1 MTAIAVARSASAG
14 VHLRILAAAL
24 AALAAASAAR
34 GAEACVD
41 ARERPLQAIEAV
53 RVIAHGFPPAV
64 APAVARA
71 MAMWNAPEC
80 NTGGFP
86 LFRATTEEP
95 HRVIHVRW
103 VAGTS
108 PRFEGSCGSFSGNQ
122 VLVYSHARDPRDG
135 GIRTCGTVGRVAETL
150 AHEMGHVLGLEDQYG
165 PECDGYIMGQLV
177 RTRAGAVRERRVRAA
192 ECAAADRW
200 FLTLAER
207 GGWSDADRLAA
218 APEAPASAAA
228 GAAVRPPAGAAGSRP
243 RSARTAP
250 GIPATESDGFR
261 P

>member
-1 MTAIAVARSASAG
+1 MTAIAVARFASAREP
-14 VHLRILAAAL
+14 LPILAAAL
-24 AALAAASAAR
+24 AALAAAPAAR
-34 GAEACVD
+34 GAEVCVD

-53 RVIAHGFPPAV
+53 RIVPHGFPPAV

-80 NTGGFP
+80 NSGGFP
-86 LFRATTEEP
+86 LFRAQTDEP

-103 VAGTS
+103 IEGTS
-108 PRFEGSCGSFSGNQ
+108 PRVEGSCGNFSGSQ
-122 VLVYSHARDPRDG
+122 IVLYSHARDPRDG
-135 GIRTCGTVGRVAETL
+135 GIRSCGTVGRVTETL
-150 AHEMGHVLGLEDQYG
+150 AHELGHALGLEDQYD
-165 PECDGYIMGQLV
+165 PECDGYIMSQLV
-177 RTRAGAVRERRVRAA
+177 RTRRGAVRERRVRPA

-207 GGWSDADRLAA
+207 GGWSGADRLAD
-218 APEAPASAAA
+218 APAAAA
-228 GAAVRPPAGAAGSRP
+228 GAGVRPQAGAAGFPP

-250 GIPATESDGFR
+250 GIPATASDGFR

>member
-1 MTAIAVARSASAG
+1 MTAIAAARSVSSRRP
-14 VHLRILAAAL
+14 LRTITTAL
-24 AALAAASAAR
+24 AALAATPAAR
-34 GAEACVD
+34 GAEVCVD

-53 RVIAHGFPPAV
+53 RVVADGFPPAV

-86 LFRATTEEP
+86 LFRAQTDEP
-95 HRVIHVRW
+95 HRVLRVLWIEGTNPHV
-103 VAGTS
+103 
-108 PRFEGSCGSFSGNQ
+108 EGSCGNFSGNQ

-135 GIRTCGTVGRVAETL
+135 GIRSCGTVARIAETL
-150 AHEMGHVLGLEDQYG
+150 AHELGHALGLEDQYG

-177 RTRAGAVRERRVRAA
+177 RTRGGAVRERRVRAA

-207 GGWSDADRLAA
+207 GGWSGADRLAA
-218 APEAPASAAA
+218 APDAAA
-228 GAAVRPPAGAAGSRP
+228 GAGVRPPAGAAGSPP

-250 GIPATESDGFR
+250 GIPATGSDGFR